1 MPEFGITAVQGL
13 YLESVDAESKVESKV
28 LLRSDGSFGEAM
40 NYDPSFSFSVKG
52 KGDAPAAL
60 GIGGGSAPTEVT
72 GHVIITSVKTTQSNE
87 DWQGFEY
94 SGVCYPSASE
104 SGCD

>member
-1 MPEFGITAVQGL
+1 MAFGVTAIQGL
-13 YLESVDAESKVESKV
+13 YLESVDCESKVESKV

-52 KGDAPAAL
+52 KGEVPASL
-60 GIGGGSAPTEVT
+60 GIAGGPVPPELNGL
-72 GHVIITSVKTTQSNE
+72 VIITSVKTMQSNE

-94 SGVCYPSASE
+94 SGVCYPNATQN
-104 SGCD
+104 GCT